1 MENNNDKKNPVWAGR
16 FNDYHKE
23 YYINNIKGVKKQC
36 FCGLWHDKF
45 RTQQHLKTLKHIKQL
60 KILENLEK

>member
-45 RTQQHLKTLKHIKQL
+45 RTQQHLKTLKHF
-60 KILENLEK
+60 